1 MAKLRV
7 RLIPGEERL
16 DTREKVVNDSLTD
29 VSIPP
34 RNAERN
40 CNTQEKDQDQFH
52 STEAIPSSTEYVR
65 PS

>member
-16 DTREKVVNDSLTD
+16 DTCGKVVNDSLTD

-40 CNTQEKDQDQFH
+40 CSTQEKDQDQFH
-52 STEAIPSSTEYVR
+52 SAIPSSTEYVR